1 MSGDA
6 PISWLMFFTLAAG
19 ILVAAGLIIG
29 FLRSR
34 HNREI
39 AALALEGDG
48 RSRHGEPSG
57 AGAEL
62 AGIFALALVAMG
74 LLVVGYHATPGRDL
88 GSYTSS
94 ANNNLATERAS
105 PDTPKP
111 YQPANPAPDTRAAPT
126 GTTTGQG
133 PDNGG
138 RPEQQPR
145 RQP

>member
-19 ILVAAGLIIG
+19 LVVAAGFFIS

-48 RSRHGEPSG
+48 RSRRGEPSG
-57 AGAEL
+57 AGLEL
-62 AGIFALALVAMG
+62 GGLLALALVAIA
-74 LLVVGYHATPGRDL
+74 LLVVGYRAGPG
-88 GSYTSS
+88 TAVTASS
-94 ANNNLATERAS
+94 TAAPNNQLATERS
-105 PDTPKP
+105 NPNTPKP
-111 YQPANPAPDTRAAPT
+111 YQPENPAPDLRTAPT

-133 PDNGG
+133 SNNGG
-138 RPEQQPR
+138 RPEGQPQQ
-145 RQP
+145 